1 MSKKLNLLKRNK
13 MKKIIFS
20 LICLSAA
27 TIASAGIIVT
37 KDGTN
42 IENVSK
48 ITVSSNEVSY
58 IENGT
63 SKSLPIDQVS
73 AVLYDDGRYEEITSQ
88 TANTSSVDESAQQDQ
103 VETVSNQQNTSEQP
117 FSFRTEVKE
126 ISVFAFGKP
135 IMNFYATDH
144 EYDGA
149 TIEYRIT
156 SRDADVESTDWI
168 YLGTTPFAFVSEKS
182 YELISK
188 APKLYGD
195 AAEIMQVN
203 PLTVVGLGAKNAA
216 KVVIDFR
223 ISKEGYKTIV
233 VTPIRK
239 VDFSGIFIYLPLN
252 KLK

>member
-1 MSKKLNLLKRNK
+1 
-13 MKKIIFS
+13 MKKQLLLLLCISISIVS
-20 LICLSAA
+20 L
-27 TIASAGIIVT
+27 AGIIVT
-37 KDGTN
+37 KNNGNIDG
-42 IENVSK
+42 VSD
-48 ITVSSNEVSY
+48 ITIYDYEVTY
-58 IENGT
+58 TENGT

-88 TANTSSVDESAQQDQ
+88 TANTSSVDESAQQEQQDQ

-117 FSFRTEVKE
+117 FSFGTEVKE
-126 ISVFAFGKP
+126 ISVFAFGKS

-156 SRDADVESTDWI
+156 SRDADIESTDWI

-223 ISKEGYKTIV
+223 ISKEGYKTVV